1 MAPTEPDPLVLAEK
15 LIDVHFGCVDNADGS
30 GSFLRDIE
38 TDLTRK
44 KLLRLIEDHYRGS
57 SPLTTEPAGIAAV
70 TSLAIKLVTDR
81 ALDNRIISII
91 NQAEYYKPVQQQDS
105 DAARL
110 ADAGYLAS
118 EYYKPVQQQ
127 DSLLRNAQTLSAAKE
142 ARRFRER
149 KRIAYIIGPM
159 IVLMLCVLVIIML
172 ENMA

>member
-105 DAARL
+105 
-110 ADAGYLAS
+110 
-118 EYYKPVQQQ
+118 
-127 DSLLRNAQTLSAAKE
+127 LLRNAQTLSAAKE